1 MPSLDSALAQALL
14 ETLFMVFFSGLL
26 SLALGLLLG
35 TLLFLLQPNQALAHA
50 TAYRMLSLLTNIGR
64 SFPFIILLI
73 AISPLTRALLGTTIG
88 TTAALM
94 PLTLS
99 AIPFFARLV
108 ESAFVA
114 LPTGLFETAHALGAS
129 TWQLITRF
137 MLPEGAPQLVKGAT
151 LTLINLLGY
160 SAMAGAIGGGGLGQ
174 LAINEGYQRFNT
186 SVMIQTVLLLILL
199 VQLIQWLG
207 DWIAHRRAFKSTAV
221 VLALGLLLYGA
232 GSLRPTPVA
241 AHALP
246 TLRIG
251 VTNPTDRDL
260 LQHANQIAQAQYQF
274 KIIPVLFDDYV
285 QPNIALNNGSID
297 ANIFQH
303 QPYLDAQKKA
313 HPLDITP
320 IARTFLYPFGF
331 YAAHIQTIQALP
343 VNARVAIPNDPSN
356 GGRALWLLAHAQL
369 ITLKKGT
376 GRLATLRDIT
386 SNPKHL
392 HLIAVDAAQIPHL
405 MQEVDLAGLTNDY
418 AHVLG
423 LLPKQALL
431 LEDKQSPYANL
442 IVVRTAQKDRPL
454 FKQLIDVIHSPAY
467 QAATAAAYP
476 GGAAL
481 PAF

>member
-1 MPSLDSALAQALL
+1 MLTLSSALQHALL

-26 SLALGLLLG
+26 SLILGLFLG

-50 TAYRMLSLLTNIGR
+50 TGYRMLSLLTNIGR

-114 LPTGLFETAHALGAS
+114 LPTGLFETAHALGAN

-151 LTLINLLGY
+151 LTLINLVGY

-186 SVMIQTVLLLILL
+186 GVMVQTVVLLIVL

-207 DWIAHRRAFKSTAV
+207 DWIAHRRAFKSTALL
-221 VLALGLLLYGA
+221 LALALLLYGA
-232 GSLRPTPVA
+232 ASLRPSSAPA
-241 AHALP
+241 EGMP

-260 LQHANQIAQAQYQF
+260 LQQANQIAQAQHQF

-285 QPNIALNNGSID
+285 QPNIALDNGSID

-303 QPYLDAQKKA
+303 LPYLNAQKKA
-313 HPLDITP
+313 HPLHITP

-331 YAAHIQTIQALP
+331 YAAHIPTREAIP
-343 VNARVAIPNDPSN
+343 RGARVAIPNDPSN
-356 GGRALWLLAHAQL
+356 GGRALWLLARAQL

-376 GRLATLRDIT
+376 GRLATPSDIV

-392 HLIAVDAAQIPHL
+392 QLLTVDAAQIPHL
-405 MQEVDLAGLTNDY
+405 MHEVDLAGLTNDY
-418 AHVLG
+418 AQVLG

-431 LEDKQSPYANL
+431 LEDKQSPYANV
-442 IVVRTAQKDRPL
+442 IVVRTVQKDRPI
-454 FKQLIDVIHSPAY
+454 FKQLIDLIHSPAY
-467 QAATAAAYP
+467 QQATTAAYP
-476 GGAAL
+476 GAL

>member
-1 MPSLDSALAQALL
+1 MPTLDSALPQALL

-151 LTLINLLGY
+151 LTLINLVGY

-186 SVMIQTVLLLILL
+186 GVMVQTVVLLIVL

-207 DWIAHRRAFKSTAV
+207 DWIAHRRAFQSTGWVLLALLLLSTAW
-221 VLALGLLLYGA
+221 
-232 GSLRPTPVA
+232 SLRPSPA
-241 AHALP
+241 PAEGMP

-260 LQHANQIAQAQYQF
+260 LQQANQIAQHQF

-285 QPNIALNNGSID
+285 QPNIALDNGSID

-303 QPYLDAQKKA
+303 LPYLNAQKKA
-313 HPLDITP
+313 HPLHITP

-331 YAAHIQTIQALP
+331 YAAHIPTREAIP
-343 VNARVAIPNDPSN
+343 RGARVAIPNDPSN
-356 GGRALWLLAHAQL
+356 GGRALWLLARAQL

-376 GRLATLRDIT
+376 GRLATPSDIV

-392 HLIAVDAAQIPHL
+392 QLLTVDAAQIPHL
-405 MQEVDLAGLTNDY
+405 MHEVDLAGLTNDY
-418 AHVLG
+418 AQVLG

-442 IVVRTAQKDRPL
+442 IVVRTAQKDRPI

-467 QAATAAAYP
+467 QQATTAAYP
-476 GGAAL
+476 GAL